1 MAVRPVLCALPENTG
16 ESIGR
21 QVMDENQ
28 VCQAGQGIFGIT
40 DLLLQ
45 KARNLFF
52 LKQRVEHQ
60 TWERLSDSAQNVL
73 QNHTEPQVHSSNT
86 TPCCK
91 HAGFT
96 IHTRISAAKVRSGD
110 RGSVSGSQICTS
122 SSGWLRVFMQLQKH
136 RRSITLLFKQP

>member
-1 MAVRPVLCALPENTG
+1 
-16 ESIGR
+16 
-21 QVMDENQ
+21 MDENQ

-45 KARNLFF
+45 EARNLFL

-60 TWERLSDSAQNVL
+60 TWERLSDSTQNVL

-96 IHTRISAAKVRSGD
+96 NPYQNLCSKSPEWRQRQRVWIPDLYVQQRVAEGLHAATETQTLNHTG
-110 RGSVSGSQICTS
+110 
-122 SSGWLRVFMQLQKH
+122 F
-136 RRSITLLFKQP
+136 